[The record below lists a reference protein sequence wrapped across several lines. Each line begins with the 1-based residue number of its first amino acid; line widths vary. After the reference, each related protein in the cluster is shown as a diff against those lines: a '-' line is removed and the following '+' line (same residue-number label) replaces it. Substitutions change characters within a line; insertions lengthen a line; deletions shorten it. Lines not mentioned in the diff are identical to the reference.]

1 MSKAKANNIEIEY
14 DTFGDPSS
22 EPILLIMGLGY
33 QMIRWRVEF
42 CNQLADRGFFV
53 IRFDNRDVGLS
64 TKLEEFGVPDI
75 MKASLAIQKG
85 ETVETPYT
93 LEDMADDVIGLLD
106 FLNLEKVHVCG
117 ASLGGFIAQILAYK
131 YPQRILTLTSIMSG
145 TGNPELPP
153 AKPEVLQM
161 LFSPSPSEREPY
173 IEFKIKQ
180 RRMIFGTGFPFD
192 ENVQR
197 QIAAESYD
205 RSHYPPGYTRQLL
218 ASLVS
223 GDRRSKIATIKLPT
237 LIIHGADDPLVLL
250 EHGRDTAKTIPESE
264 LIIIDG
270 LGHTMEAPGSWPQ
283 MIDRIT
289 QNAKKIQ

>member
-14 DTFGDPSS
+14 DTIGDPSS

-42 CNQLADRGFFV
+42 CNQLADRGFYV

-64 TKLEEFGVPDI
+64 TKMEELDVPNI
-75 MKASLAIQKG
+75 MQASLAIQKG
-85 ETVETPYT
+85 EVVEAPYT
-93 LEDMADDVIGLLD
+93 LEDMAADAIGLLD
-106 FLNLEKVHVCG
+106 FLNIQKAHVCG

-131 YPQRILTLTSIMSG
+131 YPLRVLTLTSIMSG
-145 TGNPELPP
+145 TGNPELSP

-161 LFSPSPSEREPY
+161 LFTPTPSDREQY

-180 RRMIFGTGFPFD
+180 RRMIFGSRFPFD
-192 ENVQR
+192 EDDQQ

-250 EHGRDTAKTIPESE
+250 EHGRDTAKIIPESE
-264 LIIIDG
+264 LLIIEG
-270 LGHTMEAPGSWPQ
+270 LGHTMEAPGAWPQ
-283 MIDRIT
+283 MIDRIAL
-289 QNAKKIQ
+289 NAKKLH